1 MKLSKRNKTL
11 LTIIGISIV
20 MFVAILNLGSI
31 FKVLKSGFALA
42 QPVLVGCAIAFILN
56 VFLNVS
62 LHFRNIQSSLNTYC
76 SLCLHLYIN

>member
-42 QPVLVGCAIAFILN
+42 QPVLV
-56 VFLNVS
+56 
-62 LHFRNIQSSLNTYC
+62 
-76 SLCLHLYIN
+76 